1 MPIASTIVEKPHMPG
16 AAVIESISPHDGRL
30 LREYEE
36 TGPDEVQRHIDT
48 AVALQRDWATVPV
61 PERAPHM
68 LRAAELLEAAREDL
82 AVLMADEMGKPV
94 SQGRAE
100 VDKCA
105 WVCRHYAEG
114 TEEILADIAIEA
126 GRTKSYVAHLPLGV
140 VLAVMPWNFPLWQVF
155 RFAAPALMAGNGGI
169 LKHASNVTGC
179 ALEIDRIFTEAG
191 FPDGLF
197 RALVLP
203 SSRVDEVLEHPGV
216 VAATLTGSDPAGRA
230 VAKKAGSLLKK
241 TVLELGGSDPYVVLA
256 DADLSKAAAICASSR
271 LINGGQSCISAK
283 RFIVE
288 SAIVDEFTDLLAS
301 EMSKAVVGD
310 PRDDETTL
318 GPIARVDLR
327 DELHEQV
334 VSSVSAGARLVIGGK
349 KPDAPGAFYPPT
361 LLADVR
367 DGMAVYREETF
378 GPVAAVIA
386 AADVDDAVAIAND
399 SEFGLG
405 AAIFTSDV
413 EMGEQI
419 ARDRLEAG
427 ACFVN
432 ALVASDPRLPFGGIK
447 MSGYGR
453 ELADLG
459 MKEFLN
465 AKTVVVA

>member
-1 MPIASTIVEKPHMPG
+1 MIQ
-16 AAVIESISPHDGRL
+16 SISPTTGEL
-30 LREYEE
+30 LAEFDE
-36 TGPDEVQRHIDT
+36 TSRDDTRRHIET
-48 AVALQRDWATVPV
+48 SAALQKEFAHTDVAS
-61 PERAPHM
+61 RAPSM
-68 LRAAELLEAAREDL
+68 LRAAELLEEARDDL
-82 AVLMADEMGKPV
+82 AHLMADEMGKPV
-94 SQGRAE
+94 AQGRGE

-105 WVCRHYAEG
+105 WVCRHYAEN
-114 TEEILADIAIEA
+114 TAQILSDVAIEA
-126 GRTKSYVAHLPLGV
+126 GRSSSYVAYRPLGV

-191 FPDGLF
+191 FPDGIF
-197 RALVLP
+197 RTLVLP
-203 SSRVDEVLEHPGV
+203 SSRVDEVLEHPAV

-230 VAKKAGSLLKK
+230 VAAKAGSLLKK
-241 TVLELGGSDPYVVLA
+241 TVLELGGSDPYIVLA
-256 DADLSKAAAICASSR
+256 DADLELAASTCATSR

-288 SAIVDEFTDLLAS
+288 NSVVDEFTELMATKLAQS
-301 EMSKAVVGD
+301 RVGD
-310 PRDDETTL
+310 PHDESTTM
-318 GPIARVDLR
+318 GPMARTDLR

-334 VSSVSAGARLVIGGK
+334 ATSVARGARVVLGGEV
-349 KPDAPGAFYPPT
+349 PDGPGAFYPAT
-361 LLADVR
+361 LLAGVE
-367 DGMAVYREETF
+367 DGMPVYREETF
-378 GPVAAVIA
+378 GPVAAVISA
-386 AADVDDAVAIAND
+386 RDADHAVDIAND

-413 EMGEQI
+413 ERGERI
-419 ARDRLEAG
+419 ARDQLEAG

-432 ALVASDPRLPFGGIK
+432 AFVASDPRLPFGGIK

>member
-1 MPIASTIVEKPHMPG
+1 MIQ
-16 AAVIESISPHDGRL
+16 SISPTDGRVVAS
-30 LREYEE
+30 YDE
-36 TGPDEVQRHIDT
+36 TPPDDVRRHIET
-48 AVALQRDWATVPV
+48 AAAQQTDWAGVPLT
-61 PERAPHM
+61 ERAPHM
-68 LRAAELLEAAREDL
+68 LQAAALLEESRDDL

-94 SQGRAE
+94 SQARGE
-100 VDKCA
+100 VDKSA
-105 WVCRHYAEG
+105 WVCRHYAEN
-114 TEEILADIAIEA
+114 TEKILSDIEIEA
-126 GRTKSYVAHLPLGV
+126 DRSKSYIAYRPLGV

-179 ALEIDRIFTEAG
+179 ALEIDRIFTQAG

-197 RALVLP
+197 RTLVLP
-203 SSRVDEVLEHPGV
+203 SSRVDELLEHPGI

-241 TVLELGGSDPYVVLA
+241 TVLELGGSDPYLVLA
-256 DADLSKAAAICASSR
+256 DADLEKAAATCATSR

-288 SAIVDEFTDLLAS
+288 SPVIDEFTELFAAELG
-301 EMSKAVVGD
+301 KAVVGD
-310 PRDDETTL
+310 PRNADTTM
-318 GPIARVDLR
+318 GPMARVDLR
-327 DELHEQV
+327 DELHDQV
-334 VSSVSAGARLVIGGK
+334 RASVDAGAKLLMGGT
-349 KPDAPGAFYPPT
+349 KPDGPGAFYPPT
-361 LLADVR
+361 LLAGVTQ
-367 DGMAVYREETF
+367 GMPVYREETF
-378 GPVAAVIA
+378 GPVASVIEA
-386 AADVDDAVAIAND
+386 EDVDKAIAIAND
-399 SEFGLG
+399 SDFGLG

-413 EMGEQI
+413 DKGEQI

-432 ALVASDPRLPFGGIK
+432 AFVASDPRLPFGGVK